1 MEVDLVVLAE
11 AVLIFAV
18 LVGETLVGVVPV
30 VIFN

>member
-11 AVLIFAV
+11 AVLILAV

>member
-1 MEVDLVVLAE
+1 VDLVVLAE
-11 AVLIFAV
+11 AVLILAV